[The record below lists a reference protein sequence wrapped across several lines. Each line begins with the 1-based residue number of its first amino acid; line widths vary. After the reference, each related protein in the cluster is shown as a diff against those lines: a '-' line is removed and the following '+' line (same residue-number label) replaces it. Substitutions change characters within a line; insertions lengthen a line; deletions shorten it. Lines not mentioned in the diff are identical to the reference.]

1 MEGTIG
7 TPSATESMQRIIANL
22 DKISTDWQYLSQQN
36 REKLTQAV
44 TDLASTT
51 SRIKGILDAN
61 EGKFEET
68 LDNINEGSQKFVEVA
83 SKLDTLSQSVHKLLS
98 NLESGE
104 GTLGR
109 ALKDDSLY
117 NQLVSAT
124 VNLDSLI
131 TDFKKH
137 PKKYVK
143 LSIF

>member
-1 MEGTIG
+1 
-7 TPSATESMQRIIANL
+7 
-22 DKISTDWQYLSQQN
+22 
-36 REKLTQAV
+36 
-44 TDLASTT
+44 
-51 SRIKGILDAN
+51 
-61 EGKFEET
+61 
-68 LDNINEGSQKFVEVA
+68 
-83 SKLDTLSQSVHKLLS
+83 VHKLLS

-104 GTLGR
+104 GTLGK